1 MRVLVLGLDGA
12 DRDLVDRLLAEG
24 RLPTLARLARDG
36 AYGPLRSTIP
46 AVTPTAWSSF
56 LTGLNPAGHG
66 IFNFSSNPNRGRS
79 RVESAASRSGA
90 PLWRLLG
97 AGGVRSAF
105 VTVPFTYPAGGVRR
119 RRRQRLR
126 RAGAARDPSG
136 DGGAR
141 IDERVPG
148 LVTAHHPMK
157 ERWWEDFDR
166 YAATLIAHVDQIGE
180 ACRTCFELEPD
191 LGVLAVD
198 FMSTD
203 FAGHLGYARLD
214 PAHPAHDPAAS
225 GDELVQVYQAVD
237 RVCGELIDAARERYG
252 EEPTAIIMSDH
263 GMKPI
268 YWTFHAN
275 EWLRRAGHLRYRRRS
290 LQRFLRAAAEAW
302 RWPTGGWRARR
313 PGTAGCSTSCR
324 SFPGPRRTAPSPT
337 STSAARAPTASPPA
351 ARSTSAR
358 RPARA
363 TTRRFAE
370 RLARDFEA
378 IPHPETGEPLFE
390 VLRKR
395 DIYHGPHLDRAPELV
410 LIPRDERIHVESSR
424 RDWPDVFMRHDTL
437 DPEHF
442 YGYSG
447 HHGVTGIIAA
457 AGPGIRPGTLP
468 EGSEITQLAATVLR
482 LHGLS
487 SDGLEP
493 PIEAILAEADEAV
506 SVAASH
512 RTATPTSTRPTRRPA
527 SSSASATS
535 ATSSRANNRGL
546 TPLLRSRLAPFSGRA
561 ECADHLVDCGH
572 RVAQ

>member
-1 MRVLVLGLDGA
+1 
-12 DRDLVDRLLAEG
+12 
-24 RLPTLARLARDG
+24 
-36 AYGPLRSTIP
+36 
-46 AVTPTAWSSF
+46 
-56 LTGLNPAGHG
+56 
-66 IFNFSSNPNRGRS
+66 
-79 RVESAASRSGA
+79 SGA

-105 VTVPFTYPAGGVRR
+105 VTVPFTYPAEAFDGVVVSGYGGPERPEI
-119 RRRQRLR
+119 LPET
-126 RAGAARDPSG
+126 AARV
-136 DGGAR
+136 
-141 IDERVPG
+141 IEERVPG

-157 ERWWEDFDR
+157 ERWWEDFGR

-237 RVCGELIDAARERYG
+237 RVCGELIDAAREHYG

-290 LQRFLRAAAEAW
+290 LQRYLRSGLRKVALADGRLARTTTWYGRLLDLVPFLPRPPEDRAFADVDFGRTRAYCFA
-302 RWPTGGWRARR
+302 TGGQIYLGEA
-313 PGTAGCSTSCR
+313 T
-324 SFPGPRRTAPSPT
+324 
-337 STSAARAPTASPPA
+337 AARDDA
-351 ARSTSAR
+351 A
-358 RPARA
+358 
-363 TTRRFAE
+363 FAD

-410 LIPRDERIHVESSR
+410 LIPRDERVHVESSR
-424 RDWPDVFMRHDTL
+424 RDWPDVFVRHDTL

-457 AGPGIRPGTLP
+457 AGPGIRPGTVP

-493 PIEAILAEADEAV
+493 PIEAMLAPADEAV
-506 SVAASH
+506 SVAAE
-512 RTATPTSTRPTRRPA
+512 
-527 SSSASATS
+527 SSDGDADVY
-535 ATSSRANNRGL
+535 SSEEEAGILER
-546 TPLLRSRLAPFSGRA
+546 LRDLGY
-561 ECADHLVDCGH
+561 E
-572 RVAQ
+572 

>member
-105 VTVPFTYPAGGVRR
+105 VTVPFTYPAEAFDGVVVSGYGGPERP
-119 RRRQRLR
+119 QILPE
-126 RAGAARDPSG
+126 AAAR
-136 DGGAR
+136 A

-157 ERWWEDFDR
+157 ERWWEDFGR
-166 YAATLIAHVDQIGE
+166 YAATLIAHVDQIGD
-180 ACRTCFELEPD
+180 ACRACFELEPD

-203 FAGHLGYARLD
+203 FAGHLGYSRLD
-214 PAHPAHDPAAS
+214 PSHPAHDPAAS

-252 EEPTAIIMSDH
+252 EEPTAIVMSDH

-290 LQRFLRAAAEAW
+290 LQRSLRGPLRKLALADGRLARTTTWYGRMLDLVPFVPRPAEDRVFADVDFG
-302 RWPTGGWRARR
+302 RTLAYCFATGGQIYLGEATGARND
-313 PGTAGCSTSCR
+313 
-324 SFPGPRRTAPSPT
+324 
-337 STSAARAPTASPPA
+337 AAFTD
-351 ARSTSAR
+351 
-358 RPARA
+358 
-363 TTRRFAE
+363 

-395 DIYHGPHLDRAPELV
+395 DIYHGAHLDRAPELV
-410 LIPRDERIHVESSR
+410 LIPRDERVHVESSR
-424 RDWPDVFMRHDTL
+424 RDWPDVFMYHDTL

-457 AGPGIRPGTLP
+457 AGPGIRPGRLP

-493 PIEAILAEADEAV
+493 PIEAVLAPADKAV
-506 SVAASH
+506 SVAAE
-512 RTATPTSTRPTRRPA
+512 PTEGDA
-527 SSSASATS
+527 DVYSADEEAGILE
-535 ATSSRANNRGL
+535 R
-546 TPLLRSRLAPFSGRA
+546 LRDLGY
-561 ECADHLVDCGH
+561 E
-572 RVAQ
+572 